1 MTDPTPTLSRRA
13 LIGGAAAA
21 GGTAALARPAI
32 AGDTQTL
39 RMVTSWPKNLPGPGV
54 SAERVA
60 AGIGRLSGGRLT
72 VEVFAAG
79 ELVPALET
87 FDAVQNG
94 TADIAHTA
102 AIYWS
107 GKMPTAPLFTTA
119 PFGLTPRE
127 HMTWIDAAGGQALW
141 DALYADFGVKPFM
154 AGNTEFNMAGWYNR
168 PMASKEDLVG
178 RKVRIVGLGAEILR
192 QLGATPVA
200 MPTSEVFGALQSGVV
215 DGAELL
221 GPYSDTSLGMQK
233 VAKYYYG
240 PGFNKPNG
248 TGEAIIR
255 KAVFDKLPAD
265 LQAAVAAACAEEH
278 ARALAEAGWRN
289 AGSLKALQA
298 GGTDVRIVPADIL
311 AAAEPIAED
320 IYASIAEKDA
330 LSRKI
335 VGSYRDT
342 RATMGGWGTYSIESY
357 LRARMG

>member
-39 RMVTSWPKNLPGPGV
+39 RMVASWPKNLPGPGV

-94 TADIAHTA
+94 TADMAHTA

-335 VGSYRDT
+335 VDSYRDT

>member
-1 MTDPTPTLSRRA
+1 M
-13 LIGGAAAA
+13 
-21 GGTAALARPAI
+21 
-32 AGDTQTL
+32 
-39 RMVTSWPKNLPGPGV
+39 
-54 SAERVA
+54 
-60 AGIGRLSGGRLT
+60 
-72 VEVFAAG
+72 
-79 ELVPALET
+79 
-87 FDAVQNG
+87 
-94 TADIAHTA
+94 
-102 AIYWS
+102 
-107 GKMPTAPLFTTA
+107 
-119 PFGLTPRE
+119 
-127 HMTWIDAAGGQALW
+127 
-141 DALYADFGVKPFM
+141 
-154 AGNTEFNMAGWYNR
+154 
-168 PMASKEDLVG
+168 
-178 RKVRIVGLGAEILR
+178 
-192 QLGATPVA
+192 
-200 MPTSEVFGALQSGVV
+200 
-215 DGAELL
+215 
-221 GPYSDTSLGMQK
+221 
-233 VAKYYYG
+233 AKYYYG

-255 KAVFDKLPAD
+255 KAVFDKLPVD